1 MFGKRSKKTDVSAVV
16 ERVNQVL
23 AEIEAARNLGTE
35 AEELFEAAALREAE
49 LRRELEEAR
58 NAAILEMMDE
68 RRADHEA
75 ARADRDQALGQL
87 DAHLLAIE
95 PLFRRLQGLE
105 GRVLT
110 ARAAYASLARQYG
123 VDPAKPLEAGGRRL
137 EPLRAEAPYGFQPL
151 SQHQDGPVIFCG
163 GLLGAISERMQ
174 WLKFGQGLA
183 AKFSED
189 V

>member
-16 ERVNQVL
+16 ARVNEVL
-23 AEIEAARNLGTE
+23 AEIEAARAQGSQ
-35 AEELFEAAALREAE
+35 AEEQFEAAALKEAE
-49 LRRELEEAR
+49 LQRELEEAR

-68 RRADHEA
+68 RRAEHDA
-75 ARADRDQALGQL
+75 ARADRDVALRQL

-95 PLFRRLQGLE
+95 PLFKRLQALE
-105 GRVLT
+105 GRLLN
-110 ARAAYASLARQYG
+110 ARAAYGSLARQYG
-123 VDPAKPLEAGGRRL
+123 VDPTRPIEAGGRRL

-174 WLKFGQGLA
+174 WLKFGQDLA